1 MKSWM
6 AIRHFATDAMH
17 AAAVMNENEDMCD
30 CFFQNRSTFI
40 NVEKTW
46 PI

>member
-17 AAAVMNENEDMCD
+17 AAAVMNENEDMSVFSKLVDFYQC
-30 CFFQNRSTFI
+30 
-40 NVEKTW
+40 
-46 PI
+46 